1 MAKTL
6 MHPYPQKAQT
16 QTFIVPSSKLLLTM
30 SMASWL
36 DINSHTPSEA
46 STINLSPACST
57 KTGAISSSKGRAKKR
72 FTEEKKT
79 YL

>member
-1 MAKTL
+1 MANTL
-6 MHPYPQKAQT
+6 MHPYPQKTQT

-57 KTGAISSSKGRAKKR
+57 KNRCDLEFQGRDEKKR

-79 YL
+79 